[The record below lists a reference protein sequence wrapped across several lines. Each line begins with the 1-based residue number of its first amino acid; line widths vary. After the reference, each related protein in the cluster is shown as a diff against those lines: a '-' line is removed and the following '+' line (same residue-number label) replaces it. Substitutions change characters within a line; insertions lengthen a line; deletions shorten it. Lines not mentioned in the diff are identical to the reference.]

1 MSALAMSAAAMKD
14 LYTQPEV
21 SALIALA
28 LAEDLRQTGDITAQ
42 TLVGADRKLSG
53 ILTAKSAG
61 VVSGLPLFARVAALL
76 GGDLHCTDLAADGT
90 RVAAGTPVL
99 RLHGD
104 ARLMLA
110 VERTAL
116 NLCQR
121 LSGTATQTARYVDLI
136 AGTRAHIFD
145 TRKTAPGQRL
155 LQKHAFAAGGGR
167 NHRMGLHDQV
177 LIKDNH
183 LALMPGWDF
192 GKPGNAPAEAVRRCR
207 AALGPDTV
215 IEVEI
220 ETIDDLSAV
229 MQAGAD
235 IVLLDNL
242 PPDRLRLA
250 VADRD
255 RIMAGAAP
263 VGSAARGALRARVDL
278 EASGGITLANVRAYA
293 ESGVE
298 RISTGE
304 PTHSAPALDLS
315 LRCAPA

>member
-1 MSALAMSAAAMKD
+1 MD

-21 SALIALA
+21 TALLALA
-28 LAEDLRQTGDITAQ
+28 LGEDLRQTGDLTANALIPDTA
-42 TLVGADRKLSG
+42 TLAGTV
-53 ILTAKSAG
+53 TAKSPG
-61 VVSGLPLFARVAALL
+61 VVCGLALFARVAALL
-76 GGDLHCTDLAADGT
+76 GGDLHCRDAAPDGT
-90 RVAAGTPVL
+90 VVAAGTPVL

-121 LSGTATQTARYVDLI
+121 LSGTATMTRRYVDLV
-136 AGTRAHIFD
+136 AGTRAGIFD

-155 LQKHAFAAGGGR
+155 LQKHAVAAGGGR

-183 LALMPGWDF
+183 LALMPGWDH
-192 GKPGNAPAEAVRRCR
+192 GKAGSAPAEAVRRCR
-207 AALGPDTV
+207 AALGASTV

-220 ETIDDLSAV
+220 ETVADLPAV
-229 MQAGAD
+229 MRAGAD

-242 PPDRLRLA
+242 PPAALRDA
-250 VADRD
+250 VALRD
-255 RIMAGAAP
+255 RVLAEADP
-263 VGSAARGALRARVDL
+263 AARGALRPHVDL
-278 EASGGITLANVRAYA
+278 EASGGITLATVRAYA
-293 ESGVE
+293 DTGVE

>member
-1 MSALAMSAAAMKD
+1 MTAASMGV
-14 LYTQPEV
+14 YTQPEV

-28 LAEDLRQTGDITAQ
+28 LAEDLRQTGDITAN
-42 TLVGADRKLSG
+42 TLVAEGARLNG
-53 ILTAKSAG
+53 IVTAKSAG
-61 VVSGLPLFARVAALL
+61 VVCGLPLFARVAALL
-76 GGDLHCTDLAADGT
+76 GGDLHCTDMAADGT

-99 RLHGD
+99 RMHGD

-116 NLCQR
+116 NFCQR
-121 LSGTATQTARYVDLI
+121 LSGTATMTRRYVDLI
-136 AGTRAHIFD
+136 AGTRANIFD
-145 TRKTAPGQRL
+145 LRKTAPGQRL
-155 LQKHAFAAGGGR
+155 LQKHAVASGGGR
-167 NHRMGLHDQV
+167 NHRMGLYDQV

-183 LALMPGWDF
+183 LALMPGWDH
-192 GKPGNAPAEAVRRCR
+192 GKAGNAPAVAVRRCR
-207 AALGPDTV
+207 AALGDQTV

-220 ETIDDLSAV
+220 ETIDDLPAV

-242 PPDRLRLA
+242 APDRLRAA

-255 RIMAGAAP
+255 RIMAAAAP
-263 VGSAARGALRARVDL
+263 IGSAARGALRARVDL
-278 EASGGITLANVRAYA
+278 EASGGITLATVRAYA

-315 LRCAPA
+315 LRCALA